1 MGCAGAIDERYRHLV
16 ADGAVRTDIVVVS
29 TPMLH
34 LPPGVVK
41 GQEPVGVQ
49 ALRPELTVEG
59 VNAGAKPGHRGG
71 EKAGQSRRGGGRSRS
86 ALSNCA
92 VASERPSEFSG

>member
-59 VNAGAKPGHRGG
+59 LDELSVGLPGR
-71 EKAGQSRRGGGRSRS
+71 EK
-86 ALSNCA
+86 SN
-92 VASERPSEFSG
+92 STPR